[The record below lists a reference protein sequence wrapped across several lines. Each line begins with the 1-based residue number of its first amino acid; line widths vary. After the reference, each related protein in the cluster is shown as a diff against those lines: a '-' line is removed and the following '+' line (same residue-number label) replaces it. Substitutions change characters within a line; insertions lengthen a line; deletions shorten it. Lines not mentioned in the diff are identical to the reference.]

1 MAICIAL
8 PNVIRIL
15 CMVTKRK
22 KWKDVK
28 SQKFQHQQWAC
39 HGCRKSKWSKCSRK
53 QRVKGRG
60 WQMWIAHTHTSLDTL
75 SAGDLK
81 IYSSTYP
88 ILRYSYHTNCKMMR
102 QGIALAA
109 FSPSS
114 FYINHLETAHP
125 LSATWRILMIS
136 CIKKCVP
143 YRFLWIT
150 TKTQTVATYCH
161 RFP

>member
-1 MAICIAL
+1 MSESLSFSCEYRVEDGHLYCAA
-8 PNVIRIL
+8 
-15 CMVTKRK
+15 KRDQNTLHGNEKK
-22 KWKDVK
+22 KWKEVK

-39 HGCRKSKWSKCSRK
+39 HGCQKSKWSKRSRK

-102 QGIALAA
+102 QGIALVV

-114 FYINHLETAHP
+114 FYINHLENSSSIICYLEDSNDQLP
-125 LSATWRILMIS
+125 
-136 CIKKCVP
+136 
-143 YRFLWIT
+143 
-150 TKTQTVATYCH
+150 
-161 RFP
+161 